1 MITVTVLLASVI
13 HHCDPEAVGQDQK
26 KSLPLV
32 LGARKGNKAQRMA
45 REALA
50 RNLLVLTSETWV
62 TEALKEAVPEA
73 WHTLEQ
79 DLDMAEP
86 KEKVT
91 LYLDRSVAKF
101 YRAMGQGYQAR
112 INRLLATWAQMKIAE
127 EVQLDAHLAARLRK

>member
-1 MITVTVLLASVI
+1 MTTAAFEPAVLFRS
-13 HHCDPEAVGQDQK
+13 G
-26 KSLPLV
+26 
-32 LGARKGNKAQRMA
+32 RKGTKAQHQA
-45 REALA
+45 RQALA
-50 RNLLVLTSETWV
+50 RNLLALTSEQWMS
-62 TEALKEAVPEA
+62 EAIREAVPDA

-79 DLDMAEP
+79 DLEVQEP

-127 EVQLDAHLAARLRK
+127 ELQVEAHLAAQLRAQGRVQNAPAHQGSEG

>member
-1 MITVTVLLASVI
+1 MTTAAFEPAVLFRS
-13 HHCDPEAVGQDQK
+13 G
-26 KSLPLV
+26 
-32 LGARKGNKAQRMA
+32 RKGTKAQLQA
-45 REALA
+45 RQALA
-50 RNLLVLTSETWV
+50 RNLLALTSEQWMS
-62 TEALKEAVPEA
+62 EAIREAVPEA

-79 DLDMAEP
+79 DLEVQEP

-127 EVQLDAHLAARLRK
+127 ELQVEAHLTAQLRAQGYVQNAPALQGSEG

>member
-1 MITVTVLLASVI
+1 MTTAAFEPAVLFRS
-13 HHCDPEAVGQDQK
+13 G
-26 KSLPLV
+26 
-32 LGARKGNKAQRMA
+32 RKGTKAQHQA
-45 REALA
+45 RQALA
-50 RNLLVLTSETWV
+50 RNLLALTSEQWMS
-62 TEALKEAVPEA
+62 EAIREAVPEA

-79 DLDMAEP
+79 DLEVQEP

-127 EVQLDAHLAARLRK
+127 ELQVEAHLAAQLRAQGRVQNAESHLGSEG